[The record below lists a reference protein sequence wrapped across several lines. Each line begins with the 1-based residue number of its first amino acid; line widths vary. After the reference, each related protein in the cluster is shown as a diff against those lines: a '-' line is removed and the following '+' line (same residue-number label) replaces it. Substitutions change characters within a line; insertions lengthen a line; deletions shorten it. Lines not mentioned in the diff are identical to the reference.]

1 MAYTLEQLASDCHD
15 AMAKEKGSFAGVEGI
30 RKCIEKA
37 LADKEFVARHLGDDN
52 HEERKILYEDPDY
65 KFCILA
71 HVYEGAK
78 GSNPHDHADSWAI
91 YGQAVGVTTMT
102 DWDKL
107 AAPKGDEPGKVKKAR
122 DYDLKP
128 GMAKA
133 YPVGFI
139 HSPSRAGSTKLIR
152 VEGRN
157 LMGSRRDK
165 YVAVEAVS

>member
-1 MAYTLEQLASDCHD
+1 MTQMAYTLDTLASECHA
-15 AMAKEKGSFAGVEGI
+15 AMAKENGGAAGVEGI
-30 RKCIEKA
+30 RQCIEKA
-37 LADKEFVARHLGDDN
+37 LKDSEFVAKHLGADN
-52 HEERKILYEDPDY
+52 KEERKILYEDPEY

-102 DWDKL
+102 DWEKIKPASDS
-107 AAPKGDEPGKVKKAR
+107 EPGVVKKVR

-157 LMGSRRDK
+157 LYGSRRDK
-165 YVAVEAVS
+165 YIAA